1 MKYLIRAVKY
11 FFSIIVIMEII
22 LCALVLIGAAEADIS
37 TMFRNGYDSLWQIAL
52 LFAVISAVYP
62 KFGFVAREAMFPG
75 SWEENKEKIKDYMES
90 RNYSLEHEEEGEMRF
105 RHRGVLNRISRL
117 HEDRITI
124 SSQFSGAVIE
134 GLRKDVFRIAAGLEY
149 NLNPR
154 NTEE

>member
-11 FFSIIVIMEII
+11 FFSIIVIMAII

-90 RNYSLEHEEEGEMRF
+90 RN
-105 RHRGVLNRISRL
+105 
-117 HEDRITI
+117 
-124 SSQFSGAVIE
+124 
-134 GLRKDVFRIAAGLEY
+134 
-149 NLNPR
+149 
-154 NTEE
+154 

>member
-1 MKYLIRAVKY
+1 DVYKR
-11 FFSIIVIMEII
+11 
-22 LCALVLIGAAEADIS
+22 
-37 TMFRNGYDSLWQIAL
+37 Q
-52 LFAVISAVYP
+52 VYP
-62 KFGFVAREAMFPG
+62 NIGFVGWAAMFPG
-75 SWEENKEKIKDYMES
+75 CCEENNQKIKDYMES
-90 RNYSLEHEEEGEMRF
+90 RKYSLEHEEEGEMRF